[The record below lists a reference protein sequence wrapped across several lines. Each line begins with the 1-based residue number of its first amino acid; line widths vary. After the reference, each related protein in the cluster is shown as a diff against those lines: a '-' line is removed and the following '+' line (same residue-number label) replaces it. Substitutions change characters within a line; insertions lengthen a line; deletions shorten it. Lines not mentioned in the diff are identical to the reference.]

1 MFTPAPGTGS
11 YPSCL
16 TPPVDKTSVH
26 RLVRVNYTIRVGA
39 FAWSAAVL
47 ALLGLERGFGPAF
60 WALLALVFLV
70 YPHLAYL
77 RARSAASPKAAE
89 LSNLYLDSALLGAW
103 IAGLG
108 FPAWPA
114 YAALN
119 AASLNA
125 IVLRGVRGVVTSIA
139 AFAAGALVWML
150 VGGFEYSP
158 ATSTPISLLCFFGSL
173 LYTCSIGYVEFVNN
187 RRLVAAREALRESE
201 NRYRLITENAAD
213 LVAMV
218 DAEGRWLYASPS
230 CSRILG
236 DNAVVLGADA
246 FARAH
251 PDDAEQARYA
261 VRRVSVTGKSRD
273 LVMRFFDR
281 DGRVRQFKTHV
292 QVVEPDLTEAG
303 VPHHRLL
310 VSSQDVTDLKESEE
324 RLLVAAH
331 ALEGMTE
338 AILITSAD
346 GTVVTANHA
355 FTQLTGFTRDD
366 VLGRPEKEIRNGL
379 EPAEFYDE
387 VFLTVMR
394 KGFWTG
400 TAWGRRQNGS
410 GYRER
415 GSVRALNDM
424 NGAVSHYVMVFF
436 EVEAPS
442 RNNDRASEA

>member
-1 MFTPAPGTGS
+1 MFTPAWRTGP
-11 YPSCL
+11 YPSSL
-16 TPPVDKTSVH
+16 TPHVEKTTVH
-26 RLVRVNYTIRVGA
+26 RLVRINYAIRVGA
-39 FAWSAAVL
+39 FAWSAVVL

-60 WALLALVFLV
+60 WLLLGITFLV
-70 YPHLAYL
+70 YPHLVYL
-77 RARSAASPKAAE
+77 RATSATDPKQAE
-89 LSNLYLDSALLGAW
+89 LSNLYVDAAVLGAW

-114 YAALN
+114 YSALN
-119 AASLNA
+119 ATSLNA
-125 IVLRGVRGVVTSIA
+125 IVLRGVRGVVTSTA
-139 AFAAGALVWML
+139 AFAAGALLWML
-150 VGGFEYSP
+150 VAGFEDSP

-201 NRYRLITENAAD
+201 DRYRLITENAAD

-246 FARAH
+246 FARAP

-261 VRRVSVTGKSRD
+261 VRRVSVTGKSRS

-292 QVVEPDLTEAG
+292 QVVDPELTEAG
-303 VPHHRLL
+303 VPPPRLL

-338 AILITSAD
+338 AILITSTD
-346 GTVVTANHA
+346 GTVLTVNHA
-355 FTQLTGFTRDD
+355 FTQLTGFTRDE

-379 EPAEFYDE
+379 ESAEFYDT

-400 TAWGRRQNGS
+400 TAWGRRKNGS
-410 GYRER
+410 VYREWR
-415 GSVRALNDM
+415 SVRAVKDM

-436 EVEAPS
+436 EVEAPERS
-442 RNNDRASEA
+442 NGRTSEA

>member
-1 MFTPAPGTGS
+1 MTGS
-11 YPSCL
+11 YASPL
-16 TPPVDKTSVH
+16 APAIEQAAVH
-26 RLVRVNYTIRVGA
+26 RLVRINYAIRVGA
-39 FAWSAAVL
+39 FAWSAVVL
-47 ALLGLERGFGPAF
+47 ALLGLERGFGLAF
-60 WALLALVFLV
+60 WLLLVSTFLV

-77 RARSAASPKAAE
+77 RATWATAPKRAE
-89 LSNLYLDSALLGAW
+89 LSNLYVDAGLLGAW

-119 AASLNA
+119 ATSLNA

-139 AFAAGALVWML
+139 SFGAGALLWMVL
-150 VGGFEYSP
+150 VDFEYSP
-158 ATSTPISLLCFFGSL
+158 ATSMLISLLCFFGSL
-173 LYTCSIGYVEFVNN
+173 LYTGAIGYVEFVNN
-187 RRLVAAREALRESE
+187 RRLVAAREALRQSE
-201 NRYRLITENAAD
+201 GRYRLITENAAD
-213 LVAMV
+213 LVSMV

-236 DNAVVLGADA
+236 DNAVALGTDS

-281 DGRVRQFKTHV
+281 EGRERQFKTHV
-292 QVVEPDLTEAG
+292 QAVEPELTESGA
-303 VPHHRLL
+303 PHHRLL
-310 VSSQDVTDLKESEE
+310 LSSQDVTEIKESEE

-346 GTVVTANHA
+346 GTVLTVNHA

-400 TAWGRRQNGS
+400 TAWGRRKNGS
-410 GYRER
+410 VYREWR
-415 GSVRALNDM
+415 SVRAVKDM

-436 EVEAPS
+436 EVEAPG